1 MRKRLLAM
9 ALVLATLL
17 MTACGGSG
25 KSYTPGTFTSN
36 GYETEFLG
44 FRFTTPDGFVLS
56 DEEELSQMMG
66 MALDLMGDDVT
77 EVQKKYAELTTIYEL
92 VVADSLGAAN
102 ANITLEKTSVSVDK
116 YIELFKEQVTSMTA
130 MSVSLNDTEEKV
142 TLAGAEY
149 TKLSASVAS
158 SGMVLNQEY
167 YMRKVGDR
175 MMCLTLTWVD
185 GYEDEKEAILNGFA
199 AY

>member
-66 MALDLMGDDVT
+66 MALDLMGDDVS

-92 VVADSLGAAN
+92 VVADTLGAAN
-102 ANITLEKTSVSVDK
+102 ANITLEKTSVSTDK
-116 YIELFKEQVTSMTA
+116 YIELFKEQATSMTA
-130 MSVSLNDTEEKV
+130 MSVSLDDTEEKV

-149 TKLSASVAS
+149 TKLSASVAAN
-158 SGMVLNQEY
+158 GMVLNQEY
-167 YMRKVGDR
+167 YLRKVGDR
-175 MMCLTLTWVD
+175 MMALTLTWVD